1 MILRSIELQNF
12 RNYGNLSLTFSEGT
26 NIFYGDNAQGKTNLL
41 EAVYMSGTTKSHR
54 GNRDRDM
61 IRFGQDEAHIRTNV
75 EKSGHEEQIDIHLRK
90 TKSKGIAV
98 NHFPIK
104 KASDLFGILNLIF
117 FSPEDLNI
125 IKDGPAERRR
135 FMDQELCQLDKIY
148 LSDLKNY
155 NKALDQRNQL
165 LKDVIKNKDLLQT
178 LDIWDNQLCQY
189 GSRIIRQRKEFV
201 NELNEIVHEIHL
213 NLTQSKEDLLVK
225 YEPSSGADD
234 FEMQLF
240 NARERDLH
248 LLQTT
253 VGPHRDDMSIQ
264 SNKIDMR
271 KYGSQGQQRTSAL
284 SLKLS
289 EIQLVEKT
297 IHEKP
302 VLLLDDVLS
311 ELDEKRQND
320 LLSSISGIQTL
331 ITCTGLDDFV
341 KNRFEIDRLFHVTQG
356 SIEDS
361 KLA

>member
-12 RNYGNLSLTFSEGT
+12 RNYENLSLTFSEGT

-75 EKSGHEEQIDIHLRK
+75 KKSGHEEQIDIHLRK

-165 LKDVIKNKDLLQT
+165 LKDVIKNMANK
-178 LDIWDNQLCQY
+178 
-189 GSRIIRQRKEFV
+189 
-201 NELNEIVHEIHL
+201 
-213 NLTQSKEDLLVK
+213 NLSKST
-225 YEPSSGADD
+225 YES
-234 FEMQLF
+234 
-240 NARERDLH
+240 
-248 LLQTT
+248 
-253 VGPHRDDMSIQ
+253 VGLGEYYNLKSLMSL
-264 SNKIDMR
+264 
-271 KYGSQGQQRTSAL
+271 SQGITKYNQNNSAF
-284 SLKLS
+284 SIAKAGIS
-289 EIQLVEKT
+289 MSNFT
-297 IHEKP
+297 IK
-302 VLLLDDVLS
+302 V
-311 ELDEKRQND
+311 
-320 LLSSISGIQTL
+320 
-331 ITCTGLDDFV
+331 
-341 KNRFEIDRLFHVTQG
+341 
-356 SIEDS
+356 
-361 KLA
+361 